1 MPRKCQLIMTNLK
14 LGITLHRISELKENV
29 KANMSNSCPG
39 YKVVL
44 CASCSRSGQHLLTS
58 LQWQGSHSL
67 TRELLCHWC
76 FLESSYVGREITLLL
91 HPLFQLLILEQRSA
105 NFSRKG
111 PGNKYFKLHGPHCLC
126 CNFSTLW
133 STKAATDNT

>member
-1 MPRKCQLIMTNLK
+1 MSELITTNVK

-29 KANMSNSCPG
+29 KANMSNSCPR
-39 YKVVL
+39 YKVLL

-111 PGNKYFKLHGPHCLC
+111 PGNKYFRLCGPY